1 MTNPADDHTDAY
13 FDAMQAESAKRLGIL
28 IGAASKAVMNE
39 AGFDWRPAA
48 TQAAIAARFRALTP
62 DTDLTGAITQV
73 IVDTYTEHGFPHDR
87 AAVRQS
93 VTRHLDGGTD
103 G

>member
-1 MTNPADDHTDAY
+1 MTNPADHTTDTY

-48 TQAAIAARFRALTP
+48 TQAAIAARWRALP
-62 DTDLTGAITQV
+62 PYTDLTDAITGV
-73 IVDTYTEHGFPHDR
+73 IVDTYTEHGFPHDPGT
-87 AAVRQS
+87 VRQAL
-93 VTRHLDGGTD
+93 TRHLDGGTD